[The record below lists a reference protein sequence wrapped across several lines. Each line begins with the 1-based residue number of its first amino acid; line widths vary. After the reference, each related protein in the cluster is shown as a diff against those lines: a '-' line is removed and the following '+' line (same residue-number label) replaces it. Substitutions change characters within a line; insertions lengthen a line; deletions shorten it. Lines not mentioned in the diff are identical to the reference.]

1 MIAVGTFA
9 LFLFVLLGCCALCL
23 ARAALGPTV
32 PDRMVAIDTLAT
44 NVLGMAVVVFAMTGL
59 DYLMNVAIV
68 LALLGFVGTLALAKH
83 LEGRTFGG

>member
-1 MIAVGTFA
+1 MIAGGTFL

-23 ARAALGPTV
+23 ARAALGPSV

-44 NVLGMAVVVFAMTGL
+44 IVLGMVAIVFAMTRL
-59 DYLMNVAIV
+59 EYLMNVAIA

-83 LEGRTFGG
+83 LEGRSFGE

>member
-1 MIAVGTFA
+1 MIVDGTFL
-9 LFLFVLLGCCALCL
+9 LFLFALLGCCALCL

-44 NVLGMAVVVFAMTGL
+44 IVLAMTVVVFAMTGL
-59 DYLMNVAIV
+59 EYLMNVAIA

-83 LEGRTFGG
+83 IEGRTFGE